1 MGFYSVR
8 ENRGF
13 ENLIFDEQL
22 SIVYIVV
29 AGRGQ
34 RDKTSGHFLM

>member
-8 ENRGF
+8 EIRGF

-22 SIVYIVV
+22 SIVHIVV

-34 RDKTSGHFLM
+34 RDKTSRHFLM